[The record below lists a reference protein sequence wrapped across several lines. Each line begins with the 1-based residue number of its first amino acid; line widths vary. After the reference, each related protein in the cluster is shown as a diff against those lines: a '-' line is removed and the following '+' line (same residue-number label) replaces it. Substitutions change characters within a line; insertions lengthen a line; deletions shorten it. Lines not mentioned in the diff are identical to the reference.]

1 MRDISSKEGKIHHSS
16 GNLEKKEN
24 ACKREL
30 NQRKLQEGGSSS
42 VGLEEGERVMGV
54 VVGEISSYKEW
65 KGSGELGDGKETRK
79 KKKKS
84 EAGNQV
90 EAPLWRLRGI
100 A

>member
-1 MRDISSKEGKIHHSS
+1 
-16 GNLEKKEN
+16 
-24 ACKREL
+24 
-30 NQRKLQEGGSSS
+30 
-42 VGLEEGERVMGV
+42 MGV
-54 VVGEISSYKEW
+54 VIGEISSYKEW